1 VRKPTPVDCR
11 SRKYVT
17 RVRKRPSLLSRVLAT
32 LRFRRSLRRCGDFL
46 LEDLP
51 PDSFVREPRKPRPHT
66 PGGAIALKLP
76 DV

>member
-1 VRKPTPVDCR
+1 LRHCERTFEVSGPPNLLN
-11 SRKYVT
+11 
-17 RVRKRPSLLSRVLAT
+17 RVVAI
-32 LRFRRSLRRCGDFL
+32 LRFKRSLRRCGDFF
-46 LEDLP
+46 LEELP

>member
-1 VRKPTPVDCR
+1 LR
-11 SRKYVT
+11 SRKDVT
-17 RVRKRPSLLSRVLAT
+17 CGRDRPSLLSRVLAT
-32 LRFRRSLRRCGDFL
+32 LRFHRSLRRCGDFL
-46 LEDLP
+46 LEDPP

>member
-1 VRKPTPVDCR
+1 LKHGERAFGSLVSAESAEARR
-11 SRKYVT
+11 SD
-17 RVRKRPSLLSRVLAT
+17 
-32 LRFRRSLRRCGDFL
+32 LRFKRSLRRCGDFF
-46 LEDLP
+46 LEELP